1 MQHSQKPY
9 SVYSVYSVV
18 IKSIRTLIPA
28 IGNSLS
34 AAIKNRLGEAVING
48 GEDGIRTHGTLLRL
62 TSLAKKRFRP
72 LSHFSLPETD
82 QQNALRDK
90 INPIFDEI
98 SDYFL
103 TPRFCVPG
111 DRLIVM
117 ILRT

>member
-48 GEDGIRTHGTLLRL
+48 GEDGIGEAKPHRCAIAQSESLLAL
-62 TSLAKKRFRP
+62 LVEPGFSAIGDALSVGIKKP
-72 LSHFSLPETD
+72 PW
-82 QQNALRDK
+82 
-90 INPIFDEI
+90 
-98 SDYFL
+98 
-103 TPRFCVPG
+103 
-111 DRLIVM
+111 
-117 ILRT
+117 